1 MAFLLGGYVSPELDI
16 GRSFARQARVIS
28 PANKKSDIFENFT
41 VALELL

>member
-1 MAFLLGGYVSPELDI
+1 MAFLLGVYVSPELDI
-16 GRSFARQARVIS
+16 GRSFAQQAWVIS

>member
-1 MAFLLGGYVSPELDI
+1 MAFLLGVYVSPELDI
-16 GRSFARQARVIS
+16 GRSFAQRARVIS

>member
-16 GRSFARQARVIS
+16 GRSFAQQARVIS